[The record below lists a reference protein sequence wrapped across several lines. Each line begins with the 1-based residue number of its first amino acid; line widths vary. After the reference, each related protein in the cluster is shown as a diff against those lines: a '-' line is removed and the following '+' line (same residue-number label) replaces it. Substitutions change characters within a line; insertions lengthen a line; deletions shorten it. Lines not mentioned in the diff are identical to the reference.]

1 MKHNWTYKKL
11 GEVVTIERGGSPRPI
26 QDYITTAEN
35 GLNWIK
41 IGDAV
46 EGSKYITSTKEK
58 IKPEGL
64 KKTRF
69 VHKGDFILSNS
80 MSFGRPYILAIDGC
94 IHDGWLV
101 LHDENQV
108 FDKSYLYYYLSSPS
122 IYEEFKRL
130 AVGGVVNNLNSN
142 IVRKVKVAIPSLS
155 EQESIV
161 AELDGINRL
170 IDLQEEQLCEYD
182 RLAQSLFYTTFGDP
196 TTNPKGWSL
205 TEFSTLCDNLTKG
218 PFGSDIKKSLFV
230 PKSKDTYKVYIQV
243 NAIQK
248 DISLGDYYISKEY
261 FEEKMRRFELHSGDY
276 IITCDGTLGKFVRM
290 TPNMERGIISASLL
304 KLTLN
309 ERITSS
315 YFESIWNNYLLDK
328 LVHQTRNAALVHL
341 PSATNI
347 GKELIPLPPLTLQ
360 QTFAVQI
367 EAIEHQKALIRRSLD
382 ETRTLLA
389 ARMQYYFNS

>member
-11 GEVVTIERGGSPRPI
+11 GEVADVVMGQSPDGSSLNDSKGIEFHQGKVAFGEKFLKPSHC
-26 QDYITTAEN
+26 YTTAPTKLAKGHSLLLCVRAPVGILNITDREICIGR
-35 GLNWIK
+35 GLCAVNAK
-41 IGDAV
+41 DDAIN
-46 EGSKYITSTKEK
+46 E
-58 IKPEGL
+58 
-64 KKTRF
+64 F
-69 VHKGDFILSNS
+69 
-80 MSFGRPYILAIDGC
+80 
-94 IHDGWLV
+94 
-101 LHDENQV
+101 
-108 FDKSYLYYYLSSPS
+108 LYYALRSKQEYFEKNSTGSTFKAISSALVKGALIPCPS
-122 IYEEFKRL
+122 LDEQQ
-130 AVGGVVNNLNSN
+130 A
-142 IVRKVKVAIPSLS
+142 IVR
-155 EQESIV
+155 
-161 AELDGINRL
+161 ELDGINHL
-170 IDLQEEQLCEYD
+170 INLQEEQLREYD

-196 TTNPKGWSL
+196 ATNPKGWSL
-205 TEFSTLCDNLTKG
+205 AEFSTLCDNLTKG

-230 PKSKDTYKVYIQV
+230 PKSKDTYKVYIQA

-309 ERITSS
+309 ELITSS

-347 GKELIPLPPLTLQ
+347 GKELIPLPPLALQ
-360 QTFAVQI
+360 QTFAAQI
-367 EAIEHQKALIRRSLD
+367 EVIEQQKALIRKSLED
-382 ETRTLLA
+382 TRTLLA
-389 ARMQYYFNS
+389 ARMQYYFE